1 MLKTRTHI
9 NELETK
15 IALDLVHRYLGI
27 QQLVF
32 SKWRHSLET
41 GSWSSIITINGAN
54 IINYIVDDISDSDSI
69 SGIICHSKSFH
80 LRPREKKE
88 PIQSIDELDIIWSL
102 NREENVKPV
111 RRAIDSVG
119 DALNNIGKS
128 FSSALKW
135 G

>member
-41 GSWSSIITINGAN
+41 GSWSSIITINGVN
-54 IINYIVDDISDSDSI
+54 IINYIVDDISD
-69 SGIICHSKSFH
+69 
-80 LRPREKKE
+80 
-88 PIQSIDELDIIWSL
+88 
-102 NREENVKPV
+102 
-111 RRAIDSVG
+111 
-119 DALNNIGKS
+119 
-128 FSSALKW
+128 
-135 G
+135 

>member
-32 SKWRHSLET
+32 SKWRYSLET
-41 GSWSSIITINGAN
+41 GSWSSIITINGVN
-54 IINYIVDDISDSDSI
+54 IINYIVDDISDSNSI
-69 SGIICHSKSFH
+69 SGIICHPKSFH

-88 PIQSIDELDIIWSL
+88 PIQSIDELDITWSL
-102 NREENVKPV
+102 NREENE
-111 RRAIDSVG
+111 
-119 DALNNIGKS
+119 
-128 FSSALKW
+128 
-135 G
+135 

>member
-41 GSWSSIITINGAN
+41 GSWSSIITINGVN
-54 IINYIVDDISDSDSI
+54 IINYIVDDISAVIVFQVLFVILKVFISD
-69 SGIICHSKSFH
+69 
-80 LRPREKKE
+80 LEKKRN
-88 PIQSIDELDIIWSL
+88 LFSL
-102 NREENVKPV
+102 LM
-111 RRAIDSVG
+111 S
-119 DALNNIGKS
+119 
-128 FSSALKW
+128 
-135 G
+135 

>member
-41 GSWSSIITINGAN
+41 GSWSSIITINGVN
-54 IINYIVDDISDSDSI
+54 IINYIVDDISDTVIVFQVLFVILKVFISD
-69 SGIICHSKSFH
+69 
-80 LRPREKKE
+80 LEKKRN
-88 PIQSIDELDIIWSL
+88 LFSL
-102 NREENVKPV
+102 LM
-111 RRAIDSVG
+111 S
-119 DALNNIGKS
+119 
-128 FSSALKW
+128 
-135 G
+135 

>member
-9 NELETK
+9 NELETE

-102 NREENVKPV
+102 NREENE
-111 RRAIDSVG
+111 
-119 DALNNIGKS
+119 
-128 FSSALKW
+128 
-135 G
+135 